1 MSETNNQKPR
11 VGAVWVKTTKDNKGK
26 FLSLEIEIG
35 GKKYNYVGFK
45 NRFKKEGDKQPSY
58 HLFESNAPKT
68 PAPKQNATAPE
79 EEEII

>member
-26 FLSLEIEIG
+26 FLSLEIEIN

-45 NRFKKEGDKQPSY
+45 NRFKQNGDKQPSY
-58 HLFESNAPKT
+58 HLFEYNAPKSSV
-68 PAPKQNATAPE
+68 PKQNTTTTE